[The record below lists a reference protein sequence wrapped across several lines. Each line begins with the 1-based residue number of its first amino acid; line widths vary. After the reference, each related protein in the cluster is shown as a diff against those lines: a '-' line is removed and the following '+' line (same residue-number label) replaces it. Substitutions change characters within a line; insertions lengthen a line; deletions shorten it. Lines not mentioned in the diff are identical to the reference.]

1 MIVVFGVDA
10 HKRTHTVVAAD
21 PSGAQLGCLTVAATS
36 EGHLRLL
43 RWGEQFGQRRWAIE
57 DCRHLSRRLEA
68 DLLRA
73 GEQVVRV
80 PPKMMA
86 ATRRGART
94 RGKSDP
100 IDARAVARAALA
112 EPGLP
117 AAYLDGPARQLR
129 LLIDYRETLITER
142 TAIQSRLRWE
152 LHELESGWDPP
163 ARTLDTTRTLDGI
176 ETRLTG
182 QHGTVAH
189 LAHRHLTR
197 IRDITREAADLEKQI
212 SRLVTD
218 LAPTLLA
225 IPGCG
230 PLTAAKLL
238 GETADISRF
247 HSRDAYALWAGA
259 APIPVWSGNT
269 ARFRL
274 NRGGNRQANTALHR
288 IAITQIRYHPPAQAY
303 LQRRLTAGN
312 TKAEAIRAL
321 KRQLANTTYRALQA
335 DSAQH
340 NTHPQALAA

>member
-1 MIVVFGVDA
+1 MIVFGVDA

-21 PSGAQLGCLTVAATS
+21 AAGAQLACLTVAATS

-43 RWGEQFGQRRWAIE
+43 RWGEQFGPRRWAIE

-80 PPKMMA
+80 PPKMTA
-86 ATRRGART
+86 GTRRRSRT

-100 IDARAVARAALA
+100 IDALAVARAALA
-112 EPGLP
+112 EPDLP
-117 AAYLDGPARQLR
+117 AARLDGPARQLR
-129 LLIDYRETLITER
+129 LLVDYRETLINER

-163 ARTLDTTRTLDGI
+163 ARSLDTTRTLDGI
-176 ETRLTG
+176 QARLTG
-182 QHGTVAH
+182 HHGTVAH
-189 LAHRHLTR
+189 LARRHLAR
-197 IRDITREAADLEKQI
+197 IRDITREAADLEKEI
-212 SRLVTD
+212 SRLAAD
-218 LAPTLLA
+218 LAPHLLA

-238 GETADISRF
+238 GEVAGISRF

-269 ARFRL
+269 AHFRL

-312 TKAEAIRAL
+312 TKAEALRAL
-321 KRQLANTTYRALQA
+321 KRQLANTTYQALQA
-335 DSAQH
+335 DNAQH
-340 NTHPQALAA
+340 HTHPQTLAA